1 MAERK
6 KIGPISITLRF
17 TIGFIWLTFWSLTTI
32 CLMLL
37 VLPFR
42 SLRVR
47 IGNFCGKMIGPI
59 VSRLVGAKIV
69 NPDSDKLNASKPA
82 IFVSN
87 HTSALD
93 IFIGM
98 ALCPYGGCGVGK
110 KEILKIPFFGLA
122 YWLAGHLLI
131 DRGNNSKAVASMKKM
146 SDFVKTKDLSIW
158 IWPEGT
164 RSIDGQLI
172 TFKKGFVHL
181 ALATGLPIVPVVLH
195 GAHKIWPA
203 KTMQFYP
210 GEVRVEV
217 LDPIQTNGWSKETIN
232 EHVEEVKGLMAKAL
246 NSKFPFPLA

>member
-1 MAERK
+1 MTEPKR
-6 KIGPISITLRF
+6 IGIFSFLIRF
-17 TIGFIWLTFWSLTTI
+17 TLGFVWLSFWSLT
-32 CLMLL
+32 CMSLMLL
-37 VLPFR
+37 ALPSR

-47 IGNFCGKMIGPI
+47 IGNLCGKMIGPPI
-59 VSRLVGAKIV
+59 ARIVGAKVI
-69 NPDSDKLNASKPA
+69 NPDSEKLNNSTPA
-82 IFVSN
+82 IFVTN
-87 HTSALD
+87 HSSSLD
-93 IFIGM
+93 VFISMG
-98 ALCPYGGCGVGK
+98 LCPYGGCGVGK
-110 KEILKIPFFGLA
+110 KEILRIPFFGQA

-146 SDFVKTKDLSIW
+146 SDFVKTKGLSIW

-217 LDPIQTNGWSKETIN
+217 LDPIQTNSWSKETIN
-232 EHVEEVKGLMAKAL
+232 EHVEEVKGFMAKAL
-246 NSKFPFPLA
+246 M